1 MGRATS
7 GQLALS
13 YIRKQT
19 EQVTHNK
26 LVLLLHGVC
35 FGSWLQV
42 PSLHGFLLERPTM
55 MDGNLDEGNP
65 LSGRRYMMKCSLAS

>member
-13 YIRKQT
+13 YIRKQV

-26 LVLLLHGVC
+26 LVLFLHRVC

-42 PSLHGFLLERPTM
+42 HSLHGFLLERPTM

-65 LSGRRYMMKCSLAS
+65 LSGGR